1 MLNLLKNYIQKI
13 LNSFGYTIVNNNQR
27 IVELSDKQKYLISIT
42 NSISMTPKIRR
53 YNLIQALEYIAHYK
67 LEGDLVECG
76 VWKGVNIVIYKKF
89 IE

>member
-42 NSISMTPKIRR
+42 NSISMT
-53 YNLIQALEYIAHYK
+53 LK
-67 LEGDLVECG
+67 LEG
-76 VWKGVNIVIYKKF
+76 II
-89 IE
+89 